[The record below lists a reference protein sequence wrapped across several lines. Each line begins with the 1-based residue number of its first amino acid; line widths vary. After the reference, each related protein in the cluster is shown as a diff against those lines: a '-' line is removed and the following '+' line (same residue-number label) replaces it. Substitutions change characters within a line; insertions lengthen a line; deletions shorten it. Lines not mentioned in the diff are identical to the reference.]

1 MTDTT
6 RNSGAERSRQ
16 ARDRGTA
23 GEGARSAPGD
33 GARRLRTLDP
43 AAEEMLA
50 IADELGISTAFQRV
64 EDVKPCP
71 IGGEGACCKVCFM
84 GPCRFTGKDKED
96 KRGVCGAT
104 LSTVAARNYIRSV
117 AGGASAHADHGR
129 GIALALLAVGR
140 GEAPDYRVK
149 DPQKLRRVAAEF
161 GIDIEGKDD
170 RKLAEEVALA
180 ALHDFGR
187 QEGHQTMVNRAPAKR
202 REKWEKYGVTPRGFD
217 REVVESMHRTHA
229 GTDQDA
235 EHIMDQAV
243 RLALADGWGG
253 SMIATDLSDILFG
266 TPKPLASEANLGVL
280 RDDEVNIIVHGH
292 EPVLSEL
299 LVDATQDPELLEYAA
314 SKGARGINLSGICC
328 TSNEILMRRGI
339 APAGNFLHQEL
350 AILTGAVE
358 LMVADIQC
366 VFQGVVEVARHF
378 HTEIVT
384 TSPKAKIEGA
394 THIEFDEHRAL
405 AIAKEIV
412 RRAIDNYPNR
422 DRTKVHIPQERS
434 AVIAGFS
441 HEYIR
446 YMLGGRFRGSFTP
459 LNDNIVN
466 GKIQGVAA
474 LVGCNNPRVTQDE
487 NIVNLVRSFIEND
500 VLVVVTGCAAGGAGK
515 HGFLTPEMF
524 QNAGPGL
531 SEVAETTGMPPV
543 LHLGSCVDNSRILTV
558 LAEIVET
565 GGLGDDIDQIPAVG
579 IAPEYYCEKALEIG
593 TYVAASGTLTIM
605 GGVASP
611 VSASSVVTRLHTDDW
626 ERKFG
631 GRLEFIERWQ
641 DIFARSMEW
650 IGRKREA
657 LGIHEARERV
667 LYDMADRRG

>member
-1 MTDTT
+1 MK
-6 RNSGAERSRQ
+6 
-16 ARDRGTA
+16 
-23 GEGARSAPGD
+23 
-33 GARRLRTLDP
+33 DP
-43 AAEEMLA
+43 A
-50 IADELGISTAFQRV
+50 
-64 EDVKPCP
+64 
-71 IGGEGACCKVCFM
+71 
-84 GPCRFTGKDKED
+84 
-96 KRGVCGAT
+96 
-104 LSTVAARNYIRSV
+104 
-117 AGGASAHADHGR
+117 
-129 GIALALLAVGR
+129 
-140 GEAPDYRVK
+140 
-149 DPQKLRRVAAEF
+149 KLRRIAAEF
-161 GIDIEGKDD
+161 DIETDGKTDQT
-170 RKLAEEVALA
+170 LAEELALA
-180 ALHDFGR
+180 ALNDFGR
-187 QEGHQTMVNRAPAKR
+187 QEGHQVMVNRAPAKR

-266 TPKPLASEANLGVL
+266 TPKPIASEANLGVL

-292 EPVLSEL
+292 EPVLAEL
-299 LVDATQDPELLEYAA
+299 LVDATQDAEMLEYAA
-314 SKGARGINLSGICC
+314 SKGAAGINLSGICC

-350 AILTGAVE
+350 AILTGSVE

-366 VFQGVVEVARHF
+366 VFQGVVEVARNF

-394 THIEFDEHRAL
+394 THIEFDEHHAL
-405 AIAKEIV
+405 AIAKQIV
-412 RRAIDNYPNR
+412 RRAIDNFPNR
-422 DRTKVHIPQERS
+422 DRSKVHIPADKS

-446 YMLGGRFRGSFTP
+446 YMLGGSFRGSLTP
-459 LNDNIVN
+459 LNENIIN

-474 LVGCNNPRVTQDE
+474 IVGCNNPRVTQDD

-524 QNAGPGL
+524 TKAGPGL

-558 LAEIVET
+558 LAEMVET

-579 IAPEYYCEKALEIG
+579 IAPEYYCEKALDIG
-593 TYVAASGTLTIM
+593 TYVAASGVLTIM
-605 GGVASP
+605 GGVSSP
-611 VSASSVVTRLHTDDW
+611 VSASSVVTRLHTEDW
-626 ERKFG
+626 VRKFG
-631 GRLEFIERWQ
+631 GSLEFIECWE
-641 DIFARSMEW
+641 DIFARSMEH
-650 IGRKREA
+650 IRQKRED
-657 LGIHEARERV
+657 LGIHETQER
-667 LYDMADRRG
+667 LLFDMADRRG